1 MPKSLSIAIPI
12 YYLGWISLQKVQ
24 DSSEERTTTTIHGE
38 RELPI
43 VPYNDILKGTNGFS
57 KANVLGTGRCGTVY
71 KGILEN

>member
-1 MPKSLSIAIPI
+1 
-12 YYLGWISLQKVQ
+12 VQ